1 MVTAKHSIPLH
12 LYILILKFK
21 YGTNI
26 YKLGDNKLVVA
37 EIGAAEQVP
46 EALTY

>member
-12 LYILILKFK
+12 LYILTLK
-21 YGTNI
+21 YCTNI
-26 YKLGDNKLVVA
+26 YKVGGNKLVVA

>member
-12 LYILILKFK
+12 LYILTLK
-21 YGTNI
+21 YGTCTNI
-26 YKLGDNKLVVA
+26 YKVGDNKLVVA